1 MNLKDEI
8 NAYITRLCKDVIHL
22 LELGTKLVADRT
34 TLVEKCLTFYNLLLD
49 FKFAGKWPSIWH
61 CIARLPKFQIIA
73 CTLTQAHN
81 EYPDVVMSVLVSLMN
96 AVKFLHEYY

>member
-1 MNLKDEI
+1 MNI
-8 NAYITRLCKDVIHL
+8 YITRLCKNVVHL
-22 LELGTKLVADRT
+22 LELCAIMVTDRT
-34 TLVEKCLTFYNLLLD
+34 TLVKKCCIFYNLLLD
-49 FKFAGKWPSIWH
+49 FKYAGKWPSIWH

-81 EYPDVVMSVLVSLMN
+81 EYPDVVMSVLALMH

>member
-1 MNLKDEI
+1 MV
-8 NAYITRLCKDVIHL
+8 T
-22 LELGTKLVADRT
+22 DRT
-34 TLVEKCLTFYNLLLD
+34 RLVEKCCIFYNLLLD

-73 CTLTQAHN
+73 CTFTQAHS
-81 EYPDVVMSVLVSLMN
+81 EYPDVVMSVLVSLMH